1 MPRIFDNIE
10 KLLLPALEETLQVA
24 ERADFCVGYFNLR
37 GWRHLAKHVDRWAG
51 GESQCCRLLVG
62 MHVTPT
68 DELRHTLRSQEEDAL
83 DNQTAIREKHRIAEE
98 FRSQLTFGVPTNEDE
113 PALRQLAGQIRATKL
128 VVKVYLRHSLHA
140 KLYLLHRQDANNPVT
155 GFLGSSN
162 LTLAGLNRPGYR
174 QRLSLAAGATGAA
187 LRAPAQWSRDQGA
200 GARLGWQ
207 MRRLSP
213 ATRRTRTTDSQPDAG
228 HHRLRAGCPAHH
240 PRNRAGA
247 QPPGAGVGQ

>member
-68 DELRHTLRSQEEDAL
+68 DED
-83 DNQTAIREKHRIAEE
+83 E
-98 FRSQLTFGVPTNEDE
+98 F
-113 PALRQLAGQIRATKL
+113 A
-128 VVKVYLRHSLHA
+128 
-140 KLYLLHRQDANNPVT
+140 NPVT

-162 LTLAGLNRPGYR
+162 LTLAGLGRPSYR
-174 QRLSLAAGATGAA
+174 QRLSLATGATGAA
-187 LRAPAQWSRDQGA
+187 LGAPAQWSRGHGA
-200 GARLGWQ
+200 GTRLGWQ

-213 ATRRTRTTDSQPDAG
+213 ATRRTRTTDDQPDAG
-228 HHRLRAGCPAHH
+228 HHRLRAGSSAHH
-240 PRNRAGA
+240 PRNRAGTQSA
-247 QPPGAGVGQ
+247 GAGVGQ